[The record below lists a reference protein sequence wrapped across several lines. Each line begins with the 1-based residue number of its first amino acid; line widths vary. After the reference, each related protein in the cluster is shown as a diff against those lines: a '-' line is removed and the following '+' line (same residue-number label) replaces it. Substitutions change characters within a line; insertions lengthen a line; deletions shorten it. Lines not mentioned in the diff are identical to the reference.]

1 MAIELPQESRRRLIE
16 SIKRYFVEQMDDEIG
31 DLKAS
36 LLLDFCLEELGP
48 SVHNK
53 AIAEAQARIQER
65 TTELDAICYE
75 PEFSYWNK
83 K

>member
-48 SVHNK
+48 SVYNM